1 MDKRFLETRE
11 KAVLP
16 YALYRG
22 SQVREFDRIAIEELG
37 IPGGVLME
45 RAGEG
50 AFRALRETWPDARE
64 ITVLAGLGNNGG
76 DGYVIARLAQEA
88 GLSPRVLQLGDPER
102 ISGDARDHAM
112 RYRATGAAWE
122 LFERLPRHTDVIVDA
137 LLGTGL
143 DRPVNGRWAE
153 LIRAVNSHQAS
164 VLSVDIPSGL
174 DADTGEILGEAVA
187 ADVTVTFIALKRG
200 LFTAEGPAVCGN
212 IVFERLGVPHSVYRR
227 EVLAARR
234 LDWRRQETLLPPR
247 RRSAHKGD
255 FGHVLV
261 IGGNRGFA
269 GAARL
274 AAEAAARSGAGLVSL
289 ATRPE
294 NVPAVVGSR
303 PEIMALG
310 VESAADL
317 DELLER
323 ATVVALGPGLGR
335 DEWAE
340 SLWRAGLENGLPAV
354 VDADA
359 LNLLAGEPRRGNW
372 ILTPHPGEAARLL
385 GTSVPAVQADRFA
398 AAEALQARFGGVVVL
413 KGAGT
418 LVRSGGTRPPAVCSQ
433 GNPGMASGGMG
444 DVLTGLIAGLAAQGF
459 DDEQAAETGVT
470 LHAAAADR
478 AAGSGERGL
487 LATDLLPE
495 IRPLVNPASV
505 R

>member
-1 MDKRFLETRE
+1 MNIRE
-11 KAVLP
+11 GAALP
-16 YALYRG
+16 YALYRA

-37 IPGGVLME
+37 IGGGVLME
-45 RAGEG
+45 RAGGG
-50 AFRALRETWPDARE
+50 AFRAMRENWPDARE

-76 DGYVIARLAQEA
+76 DGYVVARLAQEA

-102 ISGDARDHAM
+102 ISGDAREHAM

-122 LFERLPRHTDVIVDA
+122 VFERLPRHTDVIVDA

-143 DRPVNGRWAE
+143 DRAIEGRWAE
-153 LIRAVNSHQAS
+153 VIRAVNACRAP

-174 DADTGEILGEAVA
+174 DADTGAILGEAVA
-187 ADVTVTFIALKRG
+187 ADVTVTFIALKQG

-212 IVFERLGVPHSVYRR
+212 IAFEQLEVPHSVYAR
-227 EVLAARR
+227 EILAARR

-247 RRSAHKGD
+247 RRSAHKGN

-274 AAEAAARSGAGLVSL
+274 SAEAAARAGAGLVSL

-294 NVPAVVGSR
+294 HVPAVVGAC
-303 PEIMALG
+303 PEIMARG

-323 ATVVALGPGLGR
+323 ATVVALGPGLGH
-335 DEWAE
+335 DEWATA
-340 SLWRAGLENGLPAV
+340 LWRAGLEKGLPAV

-385 GTSVPAVQADRFA
+385 GTSVSAVQADRFA
-398 AAEALQARFGGVVVL
+398 AAEALQARYGGVVVL

-418 LVRSGGTRPPAVCSQ
+418 LVRSGGTRTPAVCSE

-444 DVLTGLIAGLAAQGF
+444 DVLTGLVAGLVAQGV
-459 DDEQAAETGVT
+459 DEEQAAETGAA

-478 AAGSGERGL
+478 AAGRGERGL

-495 IRPLVNPASV
+495 IRPLLNPV
-505 R
+505 RSR